1 MLMESFLMMLFKA
14 AVTGAVAGAVIAL
27 VCLNW
32 ERIVSFMQ
40 EHTALKESDLDNVGF
55 SLQER
60 LASGDYRTVYGIFNT
75 RDRNVLAAE
84 AVDSRRVDS
93 QVASLHHQSPLVIF
107 PE

>member
-1 MLMESFLMMLFKA
+1 MLIESFFAMLLKA
-14 AVTGAVAGAVIAL
+14 AITGAVAGAVIAL

-32 ERIVSFMQ
+32 ERIVSFMT
-40 EHTALKESDLDNVGF
+40 EHTPLKESDLDNVGF

-60 LASGDYRTVYGIFNT
+60 LALGKFRTVYGIFNT

-84 AVDSRRVDS
+84 AVDSQRVDS
-93 QVASLHHQSPLVIF
+93 QVASLHHESPLVLF

>member
-84 AVDSRRVDS
+84 TVDS
-93 QVASLHHQSPLVIF
+93 QRVDNRVASLHRNNPLVVF
-107 PE
+107 AD